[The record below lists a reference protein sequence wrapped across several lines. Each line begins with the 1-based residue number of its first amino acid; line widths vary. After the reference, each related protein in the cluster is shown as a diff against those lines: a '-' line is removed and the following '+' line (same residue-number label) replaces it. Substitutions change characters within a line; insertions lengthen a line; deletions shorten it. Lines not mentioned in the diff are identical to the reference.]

1 MKCKLKTLKGDAFE
15 VDVEGGT
22 LVKAVKDMAAASEH
36 GVKGGW
42 EAEGIKLIFQG
53 KVLEDTK
60 DLAHYSIGDG
70 DFMVVMAAKPKK
82 PAAAP
87 AEPAAAEAAPA
98 PAPAEQPAAQPTPT
112 PLPAAQARSEFS
124 AEAQAAI
131 DNLVDMGYAR
141 PHVQA
146 AMLAAFMNPDRAVQ
160 YLEEG
165 LPTEMDADYGGDDD
179 GGDEPVPSTWEELAA
194 SASFRAEV
202 AGIRDQAALQA
213 YVTGLQTSDP
223 NKLRLIQSNPEAFAT
238 MLNQAQAAAAA
249 GGAPA
254 PVAPAAAPLPFGTAA
269 PAPGGGRT
277 LPPELQ
283 QLQQILANPQMVEGL
298 MQNPEMLQQL
308 LQVPEVQEML
318 QSPELM
324 AQLGVH
330 PEMMQA
336 MLQGVMG
343 GGGMGPGMAANAVQ
357 AQLNEEDE
365 EAIQRLMALGF
376 PRGVAFLACEK
387 NENLAAN
394 FLFDQGADL
403 M

>member
-213 YVTGLQTSDP
+213 VRSRGLPTTQATVFNTLPRSSDSRLISPLSPHRPTFAPFRAARLQYVTGLQTSDP

-336 MLQGVMG
+336 MLQVRTM
-343 GGGMGPGMAANAVQ
+343 
-357 AQLNEEDE
+357 
-365 EAIQRLMALGF
+365 
-376 PRGVAFLACEK
+376 
-387 NENLAAN
+387 
-394 FLFDQGADL
+394 
-403 M
+403 